1 MTSRPRAIL
10 VVMVAMLAIPVTLA
24 ATFAAPVSVA
34 AAASATAA
42 VVVGVLSE
50 VVLRVVVRVGQRRR
64 APLASAAFALGAV
77 LPSLLVFLAA
87 LLGFLFLLR
96 LEVAA
101 WNRLEELV
109 RDVLRAV

>member
-1 MTSRPRAIL
+1 MTSGPRAIL
-10 VVMVAMLAIPVTLA
+10 VMVAMLAIPVTLT
-24 ATFAAPVSVA
+24 ATLAAPVSVA
-34 AAASATAA
+34 AAASSTAA

-64 APLASAAFALGAV
+64 APLASTAFALGAV

-96 LEVAA
+96 PEIAA
-101 WNRLEELV
+101 RNRLEELV
-109 RDVLRAV
+109 RNVLRTV